1 MPGKKI
7 SKSKEPG
14 LAALAK
20 AAPEAVER
28 MGKDPNNVGM
38 MRGGMVKMMR
48 GGQAKMMRGGQAKA
62 GYMRGGQA
70 KAKKRYMDGGCAVRG
85 TRDTKM
91 A

>member
-20 AAPEAVER
+20 EAPEAVR
-28 MGKDPNNVGM
+28 KMGKDPNNVG
-38 MRGGMVKMMR
+38 
-48 GGQAKMMRGGQAKA
+48 MMRGGQAKA
-62 GYMRGGQA
+62 GYMRGGKVGMMRGGQ
-70 KAKKRYMDGGCAVRG
+70 AKKRYMDGGCAIRG

>member
-1 MPGKKI
+1 MPGTKPDFLDLDGDGNTTEPMKGTSKK
-7 SKSKEPG
+7 K
-14 LAALAK
+14 
-20 AAPEAVER
+20 
-28 MGKDPNNVGM
+28 M
-38 MRGGMVKMMR
+38 MRGGQAKMMR